1 MLFCNLCFK
10 IVYVKFPFKSAFIFI
25 GLVLKIFFGVYLN
38 WYSLGVAFTIFISNI
53 IGGVIGVKYFDEKK
67 KAHKKV

>member
-1 MLFCNLCFK
+1 M
-10 IVYVKFPFKSAFIFI
+10 KFPFKSAFIFI
-25 GLVLKIFFGVYLN
+25 GLVLIIFFGVYLN

-53 IGGVIGVKYFDEKK
+53 IGGVIGAKYLDKKK